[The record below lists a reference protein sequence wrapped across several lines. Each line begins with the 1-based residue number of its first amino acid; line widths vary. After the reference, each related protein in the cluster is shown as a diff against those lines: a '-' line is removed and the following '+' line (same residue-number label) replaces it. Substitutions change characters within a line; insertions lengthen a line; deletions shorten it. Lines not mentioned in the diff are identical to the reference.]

1 MYIPLDNLY
10 EWVAGEFPGTLIYR
24 FFPHGSK
31 NLGDLQ
37 QVDRRYGHLSWYDF
51 LHLVPTIC
59 HDQEPLNHSLYQLST
74 QDLESTC
81 RTAWPAVQEFSVM
94 KDSPE
99 FWQHIAQR
107 NMTGILRTSLADRVI
122 LLHSEVNSPE
132 LPKYQ
137 DVAVGAY
144 WWSHAAIA
152 RDWYRFAQ
160 RDIRLPQDPDHD
172 FALDFNIYARAW
184 TGTREYRLAFLHQ
197 VQQAQLLPHSRIT
210 FNPVDQGQHYSQ
222 HQWQQS
228 KFECVPDLAAL
239 GSSTVASSASA
250 TYDYEHYQQCAFDVV
265 LETLFDDSRVQLTEK
280 VLRPIACG
288 QPFLLVSTPGSLK
301 YLHSYGFQTFGH
313 LINESYDQITD
324 PAQRMASIV
333 AEMSRIAR
341 MTPVQKKELWRNA
354 LAVAQYNKQH
364 FFSEK
369 FIKQVT
375 TELYTNVHAA
385 YQEIVTDHRQGQTWL
400 KERSLYTHQQRREIN
415 QYLANTFPDYRKD
428 CAELLRQLRSITPSQ
443 ASSGSAV

>member
-1 MYIPLDNLY
+1 
-10 EWVAGEFPGTLIYR
+10 
-24 FFPHGSK
+24 
-31 NLGDLQ
+31 
-37 QVDRRYGHLSWYDF
+37 
-51 LHLVPTIC
+51 
-59 HDQEPLNHSLYQLST
+59 
-74 QDLESTC
+74 
-81 RTAWPAVQEFSVM
+81 
-94 KDSPE
+94 
-99 FWQHIAQR
+99 
-107 NMTGILRTSLADRVI
+107 
-122 LLHSEVNSPE
+122 
-132 LPKYQ
+132 
-137 DVAVGAY
+137 
-144 WWSHAAIA
+144 
-152 RDWYRFAQ
+152 
-160 RDIRLPQDPDHD
+160 
-172 FALDFNIYARAW
+172 
-184 TGTREYRLAFLHQ
+184 
-197 VQQAQLLPHSRIT
+197 
-210 FNPVDQGQHYSQ
+210 
-222 HQWQQS
+222 
-228 KFECVPDLAAL
+228 
-239 GSSTVASSASA
+239 
-250 TYDYEHYQQCAFDVV
+250 
-265 LETLFDDSRVQLTEK
+265 
-280 VLRPIACG
+280 
-288 QPFLLVSTPGSLK
+288 
-301 YLHSYGFQTFGH
+301 